1 MEFEAGFRKQN
12 VRQESLG
19 HMMLAIT
26 WQWVSE
32 LTLVLC
38 LFGAACIVFAANAGE
53 SSEGDG
59 TRLAKRKAAD
69 RNSAA
74 RRRTSDDGDQRS

>member
-12 VRQESLG
+12 ARQESLS
-19 HMMLAIT
+19 HMMLANT
-26 WQWVSE
+26 WQWVNE
-32 LTLVLC
+32 LTLIFC

-53 SSEGDG
+53 DDE

-74 RRRTSDDGDQRS
+74 RRRTSDDGDHRS